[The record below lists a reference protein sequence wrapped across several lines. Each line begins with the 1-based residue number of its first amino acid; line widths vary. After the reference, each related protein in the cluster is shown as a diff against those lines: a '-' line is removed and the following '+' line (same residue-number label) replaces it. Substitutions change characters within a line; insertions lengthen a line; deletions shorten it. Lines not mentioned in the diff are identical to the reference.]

1 MNVARPKP
9 PPSDT
14 PRSDKSAKRFGFK
27 GQFVATSLAKT
38 LEIESNELRK
48 KLNRAIFIA
57 EKAINFCPDDMFWD
71 ETKELDKLKD

>member
-1 MNVARPKP
+1 M
-9 PPSDT
+9 
-14 PRSDKSAKRFGFK
+14 
-27 GQFVATSLAKT
+27 
-38 LEIESNELRK
+38 EIEGNELRK